1 MYTYFLSGCTIIVN
15 TTGVMYVTLF
25 KSPLETNLAEYYG
38 GFSCK
43 FAFSR
48 QLETPWNHWNIPPNS
63 NMRLECLRGQ
73 GKIRAQGRIRWLWK
87 STEMVWP
94 SKWDKTLRAIILI
107 SNQNNPLNSGW
118 GEARRV
124 FKWFVSQLNHR
135 KTPKESAEGT
145 PGASKYLKPPGLVHK
160 FLSGTLKQS
169 YHVNHTGVSKNSE
182 KPQNG
187 WWK

>member
-15 TTGVMYVTLF
+15 TTGVMHVTLF

-73 GKIRAQGRIRWLWK
+73 GKIRAQGRILWLWK
-87 STEMVWP
+87 SMEMVWP
-94 SKWDKTLRAIILI
+94 SKWDKTLRVIVLI

-118 GEARRV
+118 GGEARRV
-124 FKWFVSQLNHR
+124 FKWFFVSVESSKNAKR
-135 KTPKESAEGT
+135 IGRGNSRCIKVSKTT
-145 PGASKYLKPPGLVHK
+145 WPGA
-160 FLSGTLKQS
+160 
-169 YHVNHTGVSKNSE
+169 
-182 KPQNG
+182 
-187 WWK
+187 